1 MLSSHPKAEISF
13 NEFMVLLAKF
23 DIKFYSPEEFKKMSR
38 VFNNTFHVLP
48 TNTPFEYL

>member
-1 MLSSHPKAEISF
+1 
-13 NEFMVLLAKF
+13 MVLLAKF

-48 TNTPFEYL
+48 TNVPFGYLELHSKQAAGPLVYL